1 MPRGTGTTS
10 IPCAQPRKLVP
21 KGGRITGGL
30 KKHYASNSFRTMY
43 IAVAGKRELPIY
55 LQCLAPSLLIGLWRL
70 GVLIAEFQERGNL
83 QE

>member
-1 MPRGTGTTS
+1 
-10 IPCAQPRKLVP
+10 
-21 KGGRITGGL
+21 
-30 KKHYASNSFRTMY
+30 MY